1 MTSDLDLLLQSANR
15 QSIAE
20 LARAAGRVGLNDD
33 RSRFAQALI
42 RRVDASSHAEL
53 SPGEHTLVG
62 EAWKGE
68 IEPRHAAR
76 QTLAALPPTD
86 DPLLPAWRAE
96 LTEDLARRIEG
107 WLSLLRGPIL
117 ATTHAADGSEIEQLT
132 WIGDLE
138 AALAGCAPD
147 ADHGQRADEA
157 YAKALDLARRKL
169 PPTSPIRLGLVLNYV
184 VCTYEILK
192 NKERA
197 QVLAKEAFDE
207 AISALDQLDAV
218 SEAVASEQLKQL
230 WDLLQAWGA
239 R

>member
-15 QSIAE
+15 QPIAD
-20 LARAAGRVGLNDD
+20 LARAAGRVGLHDE
-33 RSRFAQALI
+33 RSRFAQALV
-42 RRVDASSHAEL
+42 RRVDAAPHPEL
-53 SPGEHTLVG
+53 SPAEHTLIG

-76 QTLAALPPTD
+76 LTLAALTD
-86 DPLLPAWRAE
+86 DPLLPAWCAE
-96 LTEDLARRIEG
+96 LTADLARRIEG

-117 ATTHAADGSEIEQLT
+117 ATAHAQDGSEIEQLT

-138 AALAGCAPD
+138 AALAGCDPD

-157 YAKALDLARRKL
+157 YAKALELARRKL

-192 NKERA
+192 NQERA
-197 QVLAKEAFDE
+197 QELAKEAFEE
-207 AISALDQLDAV
+207 AISGLDQLDAE
-218 SEAVASEQLKQL
+218 SEAVASEQLKRL